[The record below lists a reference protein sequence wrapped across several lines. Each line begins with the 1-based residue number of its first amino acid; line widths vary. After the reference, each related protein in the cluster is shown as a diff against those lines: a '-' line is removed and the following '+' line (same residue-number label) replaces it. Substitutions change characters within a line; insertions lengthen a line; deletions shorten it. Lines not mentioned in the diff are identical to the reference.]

1 MAPGGTPACRK
12 HFGLHRGLSWQSQ
25 QENVAPNRTF
35 KGDFNSIYHQNCL
48 WYVLTLSYL
57 FKMLSSSIS
66 THCNRSFKT
75 SLFDIFFICLWA
87 CSFFI
92 SMWWGELS
100 PPGIPKGMLLQSFLV
115 WDLSVV
121 FHLCPW
127 ITISLWLQE
136 PRLFPA
142 SDSLSYLS
150 LLSHCSPKTT
160 NTLKIPPP
168 QYFSS

>member
-1 MAPGGTPACRK
+1 M
-12 HFGLHRGLSWQSQ
+12 HRGWSWQRQ
-25 QENVAPNRTF
+25 QKHIALNRSF
-35 KGDFNSIYHQNCL
+35 KGDFNCIYHQNCL

-57 FKMLSSSIS
+57 LKMLSSSIS
-66 THCNRSFKT
+66 SHCNIVSKLARLIFSSFACE
-75 SLFDIFFICLWA
+75 LVHFLLACAGCL
-87 CSFFI
+87 SH
-92 SMWWGELS
+92 SD
-100 PPGIPKGMLLQSFLV
+100 IPKGMFLQSFLI

-150 LLSHCSPKTT
+150 SI
-160 NTLKIPPP
+160 TL
-168 QYFSS
+168 FS